1 MTTSKAEPLTIDGLA
16 NVRDLGG
23 LTTQDG
29 RRVRSRQVIRS
40 DSPLGMTEQGQTD
53 LSAVVAPG
61 LVIDLRTSLEVEHE
75 GYLIGHV
82 PSRVINLPMNPQS
95 GMTQEQFDAGAA
107 DNLVDDYVRS
117 IEANAESMISA
128 LRLIADQANRPVV
141 IHCTAGK
148 DRTGVLTAML
158 LGILGVDIETI
169 VADYHVT
176 QSNMGPILKRVRASR
191 LYQDQ
196 GLASAPSWIFE
207 AEPDTMRAFLTHV
220 SALYGTAE
228 GWALAKG
235 LSMEDITRLRES
247 LLDS

>member
-95 GMTQEQFDAGAA
+95 GMT
-107 DNLVDDYVRS
+107 
-117 IEANAESMISA
+117 
-128 LRLIADQANRPVV
+128 RP
-141 IHCTAGK
+141 G
-148 DRTGVLTAML
+148 
-158 LGILGVDIETI
+158 
-169 VADYHVT
+169 
-176 QSNMGPILKRVRASR
+176 
-191 LYQDQ
+191 
-196 GLASAPSWIFE
+196 PSWRG
-207 AEPDTMRAFLTHV
+207 PL
-220 SALYGTAE
+220 G
-228 GWALAKG
+228 
-235 LSMEDITRLRES
+235 
-247 LLDS
+247 